1 MILIIDNYDSFTFN
15 LVQYTKQLDEEV
27 VVVRNDKITIEEIEL
42 MDPTHIVI
50 SPGPG
55 SPSKAG
61 ISLDIV
67 KKLHTKIPLLGV
79 CLGHQTVAQAFG
91 GKIVKAKTPMHG
103 KVSLIN
109 HDSQGLFQGLQ
120 NPLSVTR
127 YHSLIVEANT
137 LPECLMI
144 TATTNEGEIMALRHK
159 VFPIEGIQA
168 HPEAILT
175 ENGLDIL
182 KNFYQKK
189 EALNQ

>member
-55 SPSKAG
+55 SPSTAG

-137 LPECLMI
+137 LPECLMV

-182 KNFYQKK
+182 NNFYQKK

>member
-55 SPSKAG
+55 SPSTAG

-79 CLGHQTVAQAFG
+79 CLGHQTIAQAFG

-137 LPECLMI
+137 LPECLMV

-182 KNFYQKK
+182 NNFYQKK

>member
-55 SPSKAG
+55 SPSTAG

-79 CLGHQTVAQAFG
+79 CLGHQTIAQAFG

-137 LPECLMI
+137 LPECLMV

>member
-55 SPSKAG
+55 SPSTAG

-137 LPECLMI
+137 LPECLMV

-182 KNFYQKK
+182 NNFYHKK

>member
-55 SPSKAG
+55 SPSTAG

-79 CLGHQTVAQAFG
+79 CLGHQTIAQAFG

-109 HDSQGLFQGLQ
+109 HDNQGLFQGLQ

-137 LPECLMI
+137 LPECLMV

-182 KNFYQKK
+182 NNFYQKK